1 VRASARVL
9 LVLAAAGSFAVACGD
24 RTGLLVDGTAEP
36 PPMLDASLD
45 APFDVPAH
53 DAGIDARGA
62 KDAVATEEDA
72 LPPLDV
78 LTMPDVVRSE
88 CVDAGETQIY
98 VITEQYVLYS
108 FYPPTLTFTE
118 IGTIAC
124 PTTTPGA
131 MPFSMA
137 VDDKGVAYT
146 VFNDGELFRV
156 STATAACEATPYVS
170 GQSGFTTFGMGYS
183 GDTSD
188 AGETLYVA
196 GYSNE
201 TLATIDPNFV
211 VHPIA
216 AFSGAS
222 VIEPE
227 LTGTGAGQLFAFYSH
242 ESNQDP
248 TTYIGALDKAT
259 AEVVS
264 EAPLPNTPQGN
275 AWAFAFWGG
284 NFYVFTSAD
293 GQTSNVTEYQPAT
306 NSVSVVTTLSNAIIG
321 AGVSTCAPQM

>member
-1 VRASARVL
+1 MRVSAQIL
-9 LVLAAAGSFAVACGD
+9 LVVAAAGAFAAACGD

-36 PPMLDASLD
+36 TADASFD
-45 APFDVPAH
+45 ALSPER
-53 DAGIDARGA
+53 DAGFDAR
-62 KDAVATEEDA
+62 DASATEEDA

-78 LTMPDVVRSE
+78 VTMPDVVRSE
-88 CVDAGETQIY
+88 CVDAGETQVY

-108 FYPPTLTFTE
+108 FYPPTLAFTE

-131 MPFSMA
+131 TPFSMA

-146 VFNDGELFRV
+146 VFDDGELFRV
-156 STATAACEATPYVS
+156 STATAACEATSFVA

-183 GDTSD
+183 GDMTD
-188 AGETLYVA
+188 AGETLYIA
-196 GYSNE
+196 GDSNE
-201 TLATIDPNFV
+201 TLATIDPSFV

-216 AFSGAS
+216 PFSGAS
-222 VIEPE
+222 VNLAE
-227 LTGTGAGQLFAFYSH
+227 LTGTGVGQLFAFYSH
-242 ESNQDP
+242 VSDTDP
-248 TTYIGALDKAT
+248 TTYIGAVDKT
-259 AEVVS
+259 TGEIVS
-264 EAPLPNTPQGN
+264 ESPLANTPQGE

-306 NSVSVVTTLSNAIIG
+306 SSVSVVATLSNAIIG